1 MVLKSSFPKNIVE
14 AIIFYVSFSEGWCG
28 HIISKQQHSN
38 KYSCDLDMRQFII
51 SILQRENLSDKE
63 EILVKVK
70 PRIEGVLLGM
80 KYICTKYFL
89 IGWLFYISVCDS

>member
-1 MVLKSSFPKNIVE
+1 
-14 AIIFYVSFSEGWCG
+14 
-28 HIISKQQHSN
+28 
-38 KYSCDLDMRQFII
+38 MRQFII

-70 PRIEGVLLGM
+70 PRIEAVLLGM

-89 IGWLFYISVCDS
+89 IG